1 MEAYSKTLADMT
13 ASKIIS
19 FFLFFSLST
28 AWAQV
33 RVWQGTLTLPTYE
46 EDAPDPNP
54 PFDQYANSRFN
65 YPYTL
70 RDNLSD
76 RRKDHAWRAVFLENE
91 YLKCSVLPDLG
102 GHVYTCTDKISGQPM
117 FYANPSIKKA
127 NISYRGAW
135 AAFGIEFNFP
145 VSHNW
150 VSLSPVDFALH
161 QNEDGSASVL
171 VSNIDRVYG
180 MQWSVELVLR
190 PHSTVL
196 EEKVELN
203 NRSDVRHRFYWWNN
217 AGIQVWD
224 DSRIQYP
231 MRFTASHGFREVAPW
246 PVEADGTDLSLVKN
260 QTKGPVSLFVHG
272 SREPFMGVWH
282 PHTNTGTVHYA
293 DYAQLPAKKIWSWGT
308 DPDGLDWRKTLSDN
322 NSAYVEVQAGLFRN
336 QETYAF
342 LEPRQTISFSEFW
355 MPVRDLG
362 GISRA
367 NLAGVVHLRRQGDAL
382 LAALNVNQAIPGAQA
397 RFLVGDREVSQEK
410 VDLAPERTW
419 KHELAKADPNEKYT
433 FELRDAKG
441 TTLLRQT
448 EDQYDWTPADQIHVG
463 QQTAYQIPL
472 AERRNEDDWL
482 QLGKEQE
489 LDGNPLGALQ
499 SYKDALAKYPDSFEL
514 HKSAG
519 RLCAG
524 LLRFEE
530 AKASLEPVHARNT
543 SDGEVSYYLALAD
556 EAMGANREAR
566 ESYEA
571 AARLPAFRAAA
582 ELRLGELS
590 AREGNRKQAESYLRL
605 AGEAAPDDLRTAEE
619 LSSVLRAEGQQEN
632 SRKFAQQW
640 LARFPE
646 SYFLLEQIGLPDLHH
661 LANDS
666 QRVLNIASE
675 YMRLG
680 MYSQALAVL
689 SRDYPPASGDESEPG
704 QLPPNQHPLVAY
716 YGAYCRE
723 KLHQSGSDAFNKAA
737 KLPTDYVFPDRAED
751 LEVLSAALKS
761 NQQDASAHYLIGT
774 LYFSKGLADQALTEW
789 QQARELNSHIPV
801 LHASLGRALLRV
813 KDKPQEALD
822 VFQEGLRTDARNL
835 ELYRGID
842 QTLSILQK
850 PPQERVTA
858 LERYPDLDHMPT
870 PLTYELILN
879 LAEAGE
885 FEKAEAM
892 FHNRFFQREE
902 GGTNVRQVW
911 LEVELQKALSLARH
925 AHCSEAMNIA
935 DQIARP
941 VPDLPFTHDGL
952 QPFLNSARFN
962 YLLGTTYKACNFPEK
977 AQSHFRQAA
986 QISNLNEEIWSWKA
1000 SQELPNADHS
1010 SARQKLEAV
1019 LDRMRNDRATDS
1031 PSGWW
1036 LYHAAMLDR
1045 ELGNTQQANQ
1055 EFRDALLQPDQLMTY
1070 HLTRLALSGNQ
1081 P

>member
-1 MEAYSKTLADMT
+1 M
-13 ASKIIS
+13 
-19 FFLFFSLST
+19 
-28 AWAQV
+28 
-33 RVWQGTLTLPTYE
+33 TLPTYE

-54 PFDQYANSRFN
+54 PFDQFANGRFN

-70 RDNLSD
+70 RDNLSN

-150 VSLSPVDFALH
+150 VSLSPVDFAFH
-161 QNEDGSASVL
+161 PNEDGSASVL

-180 MQWSVELVLR
+180 MQWSVALVLR

-196 EEKVELN
+196 EERVELN

-231 MRFTASHGFREVAPW
+231 MRFTASHGFREVEPW
-246 PVEADGTDLSLVKN
+246 PVEADGTDLSIVKN

-355 MPVRDLG
+355 MPVRDLD

-382 LAALNVNQAIPGAQA
+382 LASLNVNQAIPGAQV
-397 RFLVGDREVSQEK
+397 RFLVGDREAFQEK
-410 VDLAPERTW
+410 LDLSPERTW
-419 KHELAKADPNEKYT
+419 QHELAKADAKENYT
-433 FELRDAKG
+433 FELRDGKG
-441 TTLLRQT
+441 TKLLRQT
-448 EDQYDWTPADQIHVG
+448 EDRYDWTPVDQIHIG
-463 QQTAYQIPL
+463 PQAAYHIPPPN
-472 AERRNEDDWL
+472 RRTGDDWL
-482 QLGKEQE
+482 QLGKEEE

-499 SYKDALAKYPDSFEL
+499 TYQDALTNYPDSFEL

-519 RLCAG
+519 RLYAG
-524 LLRFEE
+524 LLRFQE
-530 AKASLEPVHARNT
+530 AKDNLELVYARNT
-543 SDGEVSYYLALAD
+543 SDGEGAYYLGLAQD
-556 EAMGANREAR
+556 GLGKNRDAR
-566 ESYEA
+566 ASYEA
-571 AARLPAFRAAA
+571 AARLPAFRAPA
-582 ELRLGELS
+582 ELLLSELS
-590 AREGNRKQAESYLRL
+590 AREANLKEAESYLRF
-605 AGEAAPDDLRTAEE
+605 ASEAAPDDLRTAEE
-619 LSSVLRAEGQQEN
+619 LSAVLRAEGQQQS
-632 SRKFAQQW
+632 SRKLAQQW
-640 LARFPE
+640 LVRFPD
-646 SYFLLEQIGLPDLHH
+646 SYFLLEEIGKPDLHH
-661 LANDS
+661 LANDT
-666 QRVLNIASE
+666 QRVLNVASE

-680 MYSQALAVL
+680 MYTQAFEVL
-689 SRDYPPASGDESEPG
+689 TRDYPTESEDESEPG
-704 QLPPNQHPLVAY
+704 QLPPSKHPLVAY
-716 YGAYCRE
+716 YAAYCQQ
-723 KLHQSGSDAFNKAA
+723 KLHGSATFDKAA
-737 KLPTDYVFPDRAED
+737 KLSTEYVFPSRAED

-761 NQQDASAHYLIGT
+761 NPQDASAHYLIGT
-774 LYFSKGLADQALTEW
+774 LYFSKGLADQALAEW
-789 QQARELNSHIPV
+789 QQTRQLNAQIPV
-801 LHASLGRALLRV
+801 LHASLGRALLHV
-813 KDKPQEALD
+813 KEKPAEALD
-822 VFQEGLRTDARNL
+822 VFQEGLRTDGRNL

-850 PPQERVTA
+850 PAAERVAA
-858 LERYPDLDHMPT
+858 LQRYPDLDHMPT

-879 LAEAGE
+879 LAEAGD
-885 FEKAEAM
+885 FDKAEAM

-911 LEVELQKALSLARH
+911 LEVDLQKALSLARH
-925 AHCSEAMNIA
+925 AHCPAAVNIA
-935 DQIARP
+935 DHIAQP
-941 VPDLPFTHDGL
+941 VPDWPFTHDGL
-952 QPFLNSARFN
+952 QPFLASARFN
-962 YLLGTTYKACNFPEK
+962 YLLGSTYKACNLSQK
-977 AQSHFRQAA
+977 AQSHFTEAA
-986 QISNLNEEIWSWKA
+986 QSSNLNEAIWSWKA
-1000 SQELPNADHS
+1000 SQELPNTDRS
-1010 SARQKLEAV
+1010 VARQKLEAALNRV
-1019 LDRMRNDRATDS
+1019 RNDPASDSAT
-1031 PSGWW
+1031 GRW
-1036 LYHAAMLDR
+1036 LYQAGMLDR
-1045 ELGNTQQANQ
+1045 ELGNTQQANK
-1055 EFRDALLQPDQLMTY
+1055 EFRDALLQPDQMMTY
-1070 HLTRLALSGNQ
+1070 HLTRLAMSENQ